1 MEQFEAY
8 ETTAAEKLAY
18 EIITILLF
26 YCFRSTEK
34 FTAIVLAFIVDKRES
49 IEDFDVSSEYVKSKL
64 TSLLNHTKIL
74 VGGPWR
80 KVIID
85 IPKFLSVG
93 TPIRLMNSSIV
104 NSMIEIF
111 AKRYHEMDLVSMLRE
126 LVRKIGIFVTM
137 RQQYLEKMT
146 LVTQS
151 FARIYCHA
159 WIISCG
165 KGSSSFNEI

>member
-1 MEQFEAY
+1 M
-8 ETTAAEKLAY
+8 
-18 EIITILLF
+18 
-26 YCFRSTEK
+26 
-34 FTAIVLAFIVDKRES
+34 
-49 IEDFDVSSEYVKSKL
+49 KSKL
-64 TSLLNHTKIL
+64 TSLPNHTKIL

-151 FARIYCHA
+151 FARIYCHT